1 MTQNLFIKSTIKE
14 NASRGCDWD
23 DSERDKSSKIKMFTY
38 SDSIRPKTEQR
49 RIVDI
54 VNQLTIK
61 CNEMDYQK
69 GESEAKRNDLI
80 LFLVVE

>member
-1 MTQNLFIKSTIKE
+1 MLQEDATGMTAKGIKAAKLKCLPI
-14 NASRGCDWD
+14 A
-23 DSERDKSSKIKMFTY
+23 IP
-38 SDSIRPKTEQR
+38 PKTEQR

-54 VNQLTIK
+54 VNEFTIK